1 MLVLTHGRY
10 GRCTLYSEYRYCC
23 KSMRLGV
30 HLVFSWC
37 LVLHRAAL
45 LNTCCELGLSRDGGA
60 WQAITPV
67 GQSED
72 PLEMYRDRYFIRRA
86 ISLAS
91 LAQGRTRPNP
101 CVGCIIVDKHGVI
114 VGEGWHV
121 KAGEPHAEV
130 VALNQAGNRSIGGE
144 AYVTLE
150 PCNHYGRTPP
160 CSLALVR

>member
-1 MLVLTHGRY
+1 
-10 GRCTLYSEYRYCC
+10 
-23 KSMRLGV
+23 MRLGV
-30 HLVFSWC
+30 HLVFSCC

-45 LNTCCELGLSRDGGA
+45 LNRCCELGLSRDGGT
-60 WQAITPV
+60 WQANTPV

-130 VALNQAGNRSIGGE
+130 VALNQAGNRSVGGE

-150 PCNHYGRTPP
+150 PCNHFGRTPP